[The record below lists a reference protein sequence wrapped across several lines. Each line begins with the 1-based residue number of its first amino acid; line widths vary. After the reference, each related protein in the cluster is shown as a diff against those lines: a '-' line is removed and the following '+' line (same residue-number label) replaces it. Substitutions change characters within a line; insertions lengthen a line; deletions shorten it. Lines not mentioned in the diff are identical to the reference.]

1 MNEKKK
7 TTTLFTPATMQVREI
22 VREDGTKEPS
32 RTICGRAIVF
42 NKPFEYEDYWGDKYR
57 ETIAP
62 ESCKKEWLDTQDIK
76 LNLLHNREASIARS
90 NCRAGNLRYSVDAEG
105 VNFEFEAPK
114 CDLGDRALELVRSG
128 VYTGCSFE
136 FYPKDYEC
144 KKNKADGQVTYEIT
158 HKAFEKLTA
167 FTIAMDPAYK
177 ETNVDCREHYAP
189 TDGAAPIER
198 TAAPKA
204 GATVLGDSVAEPTA
218 AAAAAE
224 DPAAADEAAAA
235 AREKSRISQAREIA
249 ALRRELSHE
258 IEINSLNV

>member
-1 MNEKKK
+1 MNEQKK

-90 NCRAGNLRYSVDAEG
+90 NCTAGNLRYSVDEEG

-144 KKNKADGQVTYEIT
+144 KKNEADGQVTYEIT

-189 TDGAAPIER
+189 TDGAATIER

-204 GATVLGDSVAEPTA
+204 GATVLGNSVAEPT
-218 AAAAAE
+218 
-224 DPAAADEAAAA
+224 PAAAPDDAA